1 MQIISSLYTNS
12 NVSARVEPASAS
24 NGTFTNTT
32 RATKP
37 NSAVVNDMQFSQ
49 ITVVDES
56 MTMRYAVNELLQQ
69 FSEWIRVAS
78 ESRRMEFLYSILM
91 KEGRRSPEL
100 FGKIMDIARRFM
112 RNEDVLP
119 EEMRFLAEN
128 NPQLLYVV
136 TILKEEASDAD
147 SNERRRAKD
156 RRGKDRRSLFR
167 RRDHI
172 NNRSKTSDSHG
183 IKVIERKSP
192 AIPRELVKQINS
204 LLVDKSIKK
213 SYDAV
218 RKKKNHL
225 SISVNTVIT
234 NPHDSAD

>member
-1 MQIISSLYTNS
+1 MQITSFYNTNT
-12 NVSARVEPASAS
+12 NVSVRVEPASTNNETPA
-24 NGTFTNTT
+24 NTT
-32 RATKP
+32 SAIQP
-37 NSAVVNDMQFSQ
+37 NGAAVNDMPFHQQ
-49 ITVVDES
+49 TNADET
-56 MTMRYAVNELLQQ
+56 MTMRYVINELLQQ
-69 FSEWIRVAS
+69 FSEWIRVSS
-78 ESRRMEFLYSILM
+78 ESRRMEFLYSILL
-91 KEGRRSPEL
+91 KESRRNSDL